1 MNNYVDPYEQM
12 LLDDFRHNIMEGRIT
27 TTTLKQMI
35 AENKLSDNQ
44 LRVIEELAPFLGGIG
59 NVVKGAY
66 NGVKNMGTN
75 IKNSYNQ
82 GKQQAVMKN
91 SVGEILKAF
100 GALSKAVNQLQTVTG
115 EDYSSL
121 LNYTQQWS
129 NYAKSLVN
137 PQQQQQQQQQ
147 TQQPQQ
153 QQQQTAQPQQ
163 QQQNPA
169 VAPNTATST
178 QAQPQQ
184 QQRRKP
190 PVRKKRPV
198 AATQP
203 QQRQP
208 QRVS

>member
-27 TTTLKQMI
+27 TTTLRQMI

-44 LRVIEELAPFLGGIG
+44 LRVIEELAPFLGGVA
-59 NVVKGAY
+59 NVAKSAY
-66 NGVKNMGTN
+66 NGVKNIGTN

-137 PQQQQQQQQQ
+137 PQQQQ
-147 TQQPQQ
+147 PQQ
-153 QQQQTAQPQQ
+153 QQQVAQPQQTAQPQQQQ

-184 QQRRKP
+184 RRKQ
-190 PVRKKRPV
+190 PVSRKKMRPV
-198 AATQP
+198 AKSQA
-203 QQRQP
+203 QP